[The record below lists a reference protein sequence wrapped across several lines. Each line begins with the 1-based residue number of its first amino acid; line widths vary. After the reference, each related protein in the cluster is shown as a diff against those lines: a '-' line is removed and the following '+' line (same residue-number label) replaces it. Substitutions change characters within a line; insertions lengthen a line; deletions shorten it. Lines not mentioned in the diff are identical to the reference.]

1 MMYKVLIAL
10 TALTLITA
18 LLADDDSVK
27 IRGRLDVVD
36 DSEET
41 NSGAQVE
48 EYDDKIFDELPSL
61 RIAREYLRQKIAA
74 ERQQRSM
81 NAVK

>member
-1 MMYKVLIAL
+1 MYKVLIAL

>member
-1 MMYKVLIAL
+1 MYKVSIAL

-48 EYDDKIFDELPSL
+48 DYDDKIFDELPSL

-81 NAVK
+81 NTVK

>member
-1 MMYKVLIAL
+1 MYKVLIAL
-10 TALTLITA
+10 TTLTLITA